1 LPLDE
6 HVGEL
11 LGHGAIRHVGKHQE
25 LGRLHPAILAMRK
38 VTVQPSGQSFEVEE
52 GESVLTAA
60 LRQGVMLPYGCKNGA
75 CGSCKGKILEGSV
88 DYGHYHARVLTESE
102 RAHGKALFCQARP
115 LGELVIECRTI
126 GAAKDIA
133 VRLLPCRVQ
142 KLEKVADDVMIVQ
155 LKLPANERLQ
165 FLAGQYIDFLLKGGD
180 RRSFSMA
187 NAPHA
192 DELIELHIRQV
203 AGGNFTDHVFNK
215 MKERDILRLEGPLG
229 SFFLREDSTKPIV
242 FVASGTGFAPIKSII
257 ETAFHRKVARP
268 MVLYWGARR
277 PKDLYLNPLPEK
289 WAREHPHFRYVPV
302 ISEARPEDQWTGRGG
317 FVHRAVM
324 EDLPDL
330 SGHQVYACGVPIMV
344 DSARKDFT
352 TQCQLPEDEFYAD
365 SFTTQA
371 DLASDELR

>member
-1 LPLDE
+1 M
-6 HVGEL
+6 H
-11 LGHGAIRHVGKHQE
+11 
-25 LGRLHPAILAMRK
+25 K
-38 VTVQPSGQSFEVEE
+38 VTVQPSGQVFDVDA
-52 GESVLTAA
+52 GESVLAAA

-75 CGSCKGKILEGSV
+75 CGSCKGKILEGGV
-88 DYGHYHARVLTESE
+88 DYGHYHARVLTEPE

-115 LGELVIECRTI
+115 LGDLVIECRTI

-133 VRLLPCRVQ
+133 VRTLPCRVQ
-142 KLEKVADDVMIVQ
+142 QLEKVASDAMVVR

-203 AGGNFTDHVFNK
+203 AGGSFTDHVFNK

-229 SFFLREDSTKPIV
+229 SFFLREDNAKPIV

-257 ETAFHRKVARP
+257 ESAFHRNVTRP

-277 PKDLYLNPLPEK
+277 PKDLYLNALPEK
-289 WAREHPHFRYVPV
+289 WAREHPQFRYVPV
-302 ISEARPEDQWTGRGG
+302 ISEARPEDQWAGRAG

-330 SGHQVYACGVPIMV
+330 SAHQVYACGVPIMV
-344 DSARKDFT
+344 DSARKDFIA
-352 TQCQLPEDEFYAD
+352 QCQLPEDEFYAD

>member
-1 LPLDE
+1 MP
-6 HVGEL
+6 
-11 LGHGAIRHVGKHQE
+11 
-25 LGRLHPAILAMRK
+25 K

-52 GESVLTAA
+52 GEAVLTAA

-75 CGSCKGKILEGSV
+75 CGSCKGKIVAGSV
-88 DYGHYHARVLTESE
+88 DYGHYHARVLTEEE
-102 RAHGKALFCQARP
+102 RAHGKALFCQAKP

-133 VRLLPCRVQ
+133 VKLLPCRVQ
-142 KLEKVADDVMIVQ
+142 KLDKVADDVMIVR

-165 FLAGQYIDFLLKGGD
+165 FLAGQYIDFLLKGGE

-192 DELIELHIRQV
+192 DELVELHIRHV
-203 AGGNFTDHVFNK
+203 AGGNFTDHVFGK

-229 SFFLREDSTKPIV
+229 SFFLREDSAKPVV
-242 FVASGTGFAPIKSII
+242 FVASGTGFAPIKSIL
-257 ETAFHRKVARP
+257 ESAFYKKVERP

-277 PKDLYLNPLPEK
+277 PKDLYLNALPEK
-289 WAREHPHFRYVPV
+289 WAREHANFRYVPV
-302 ISEARPEDQWTGRGG
+302 ISEARPEDAWSGRGG

-324 EDLPDL
+324 EDMPDL

-344 DSARKDFT
+344 DSARKDFIGK
-352 TQCQLPEDEFYAD
+352 CALPEDEFYAD

-371 DLASDELR
+371 DLAADEIK

>member
-1 LPLDE
+1 MP
-6 HVGEL
+6 
-11 LGHGAIRHVGKHQE
+11 
-25 LGRLHPAILAMRK
+25 K
-38 VTVQPSGQSFEVEE
+38 VTVQPSGQSFDVEE
-52 GESVLTAA
+52 SESVLTAA

-75 CGSCKGKILEGSV
+75 CGSCKGKIVSGSV
-88 DYGHYHARVLTESE
+88 DYGHYHARVLTEDE

-142 KLEKVADDVMIVQ
+142 KLDKVADDVVIVQ

-165 FLAGQYIDFLLKGGD
+165 FLAGQYIDFLLKGGE

-187 NAPHA
+187 NPPHA
-192 DELIELHIRQV
+192 DELIELHIRHV
-203 AGGNFTDHVFNK
+203 PGGSFTDHVFAK

-242 FVASGTGFAPIKSII
+242 LVASGTGFAPIKSII
-257 ETAFHRKVARP
+257 ESAFHRKVERP
-268 MVLYWGARR
+268 MVLYWGGRR
-277 PKDLYLNPLPEK
+277 PKDLYLSALAQQ
-289 WAREHPHFRYVPV
+289 WALEHRQFRFVPV
-302 ISEARPEDQWTGRGG
+302 ASEARAEDAWSGRSG

-324 EDLPDL
+324 QDLPDL
-330 SGHQVYACGVPIMV
+330 SGYQVYACGVPAMV
-344 DSARKDFT
+344 DAARKDFI

-365 SFTTQA
+365 SFTTAA
-371 DLASDELR
+371 DLAADEIK